1 VSPKGS
7 TRRSDVRGYA
17 ELREGWGLV
26 LACSG
31 LMTISSGVWYT
42 ASVFLPI
49 AMAANGAAHALCS
62 KRGFS

>member
-7 TRRSDVRGYA
+7 TRRSDICGYA

-42 ASVFLPI
+42 ASVFFVELI
-49 AMAANGAAHALCS
+49 KEFGWD
-62 KRGFS
+62 